1 MNIKKFTASA
11 LSFLLTAASTLP
23 PSAAAAAAPSMNSI
37 GVAGAVKGLVK
48 AIAASDRKK
57 VGRVIES
64 GKPLYLNEHVTT
76 GPGGHLQIMLKDE
89 TIFTIG
95 PDSDIVLDEFVYNPE
110 TDAGR
115 VSASV
120 TKGVFRFIT
129 GNIGKKDP
137 SAMDV
142 KLPAGTIGIRGTIV
156 AGQVGL
162 DGTSLVVLL
171 GPGPAASG
179 ARVGA
184 FDLSN
189 AQGSVFVDKPGFG
202 STLRGESVPPT
213 PPAMVPPEQMKAILS
228 DLAPKTNAARAEE
241 GKQMMAERLAQKLSS
256 GDKDGEGKESGPG
269 KEDGMGRGGRGGRQM
284 MSKEEQKIAE
294 KMMSGEPLSKEEQ
307 AMAREEMKNSNMS
320 KAEMKIAEKMMS
332 GTSLSPEEQHQVG
345 IMMAGE
351 QMMDQMGGAG
361 QMTPEQMRLAEKMMS
376 GNMTPEQQQAMMQ
389 HMTPEQQSMMGEMM
403 PPPPGMEGGYPGQ
416 PVGDPNAMMGGH
428 PMMPGNMTPEQQAMM
443 GEMMP
448 PPPGTEGGYYPGA
461 PTAGGYPAG
470 DPNFMGDP
478 NFTGGTAYVSP
489 TSPYGG
495 VDNFNSTDQYF
506 DTIINQT
513 NPYYIPPPEGIP
525 DGPTTWDEIRT
536 NVVSATGYYPAQSG
550 SFYLTT
556 CNGGACSNAVGSW
569 GFSNVLVDFG
579 AKTISGTGYIS
590 GVKADGIATTI
601 SDNRAFNA
609 DFSTLMGGAVIVAGG
624 PVLQGGGNAQYTYG
638 IGNAGG
644 IAAHGMRGDVNY
656 HNNNGGTGTP
666 TSGVGQSLVSFRA
679 DGSPAP

>member
-1 MNIKKFTASA
+1 MKIKKFTASV
-11 LSFLLTAASTLP
+11 LSALLTAASTLP

-57 VGRVIES
+57 VGRIIES

-110 TDAGR
+110 TDAGK

-171 GPGPAASG
+171 GPGPAAAG

-213 PPAMVPPEQMKAILS
+213 PPAFVPPAQMKEILS
-228 DLAPKTNAARAEE
+228 NLAPKTNAARAEE
-241 GKQMMAERLAQKLSS
+241 GKQMMAERLAQKLA
-256 GDKDGEGKESGPG
+256 GKDG
-269 KEDGMGRGGRGGRQM
+269 KEDGKKESGQGEKEFMERGGRGSRQ

-294 KMMSGEPLSKEEQ
+294 KMMTGEPLSKEEQ

-320 KAEMKIAEKMMS
+320 PAEMKIAEKMMS
-332 GTSLSPEEQHQVG
+332 GTSLTPEEQHQVSV
-345 IMMAGE
+345 MMAGE
-351 QMMDQMGGAG
+351 HMMEHMGGSG
-361 QMTPEQMRLAEKMMS
+361 QMTPEQMRMAEKMMTGS
-376 GNMTPEQQQAMMQ
+376 LTPEQQQSMMRNMTPEQRAMM
-389 HMTPEQQSMMGEMM
+389 GDMM
-403 PPPPGMEGGYPGQ
+403 PPPPGMEGGYGGQ
-416 PVGDPNAMMGGH
+416 PYGDPNAMMGGH
-428 PMMPGNMTPEQQAMM
+428 PMMPGNMTPEQQQAMMQNMTPEQQAMM

-448 PPPGTEGGYYPGA
+448 PPPGA
-461 PTAGGYPAG
+461 YPAYDPS
-470 DPNFMGDP
+470 DPNAYTDA
-478 NFTGGTAYVSP
+478 TAYISP

-495 VDNFNSTDQYF
+495 VDNYNSTDQYF

-513 NPYYIPPPEGIP
+513 NPYYIPPPDGIP
-525 DGPTTWDEIRT
+525 DGPATWDQIRN
-536 NVVSATGYYPAQSG
+536 NVVSGTGYFPARSG

-556 CNGGACSNAVGSW
+556 CNGGSCANTTGSW

-590 GVKADGIATTI
+590 GASADGIATPI
-601 SDNRAFNA
+601 KDDRAFNA
-609 DFSTLMGGAVIVAGG
+609 NFSTLTGGAVIVAGG
-624 PVLQGGGNAQYTYG
+624 PVLQGGGNAQYIYG

-644 IAAHGMRGDVNY
+644 IPAHGLKGDVSYYNG
-656 HNNNGGTGTP
+656 NGGTGTP
-666 TSGVGQSLVSFRA
+666 TSGVGQSLVSFRV
-679 DGSPAP
+679 DGTPPP